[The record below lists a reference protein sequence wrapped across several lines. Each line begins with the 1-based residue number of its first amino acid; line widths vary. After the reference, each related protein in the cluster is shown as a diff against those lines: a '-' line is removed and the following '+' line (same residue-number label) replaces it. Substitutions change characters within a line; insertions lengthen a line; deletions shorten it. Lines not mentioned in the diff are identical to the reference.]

1 MKVQYTP
8 HQNADIRPIAPQRM
22 PRRPS
27 VKRFLG
33 TAAAGA
39 ATSIDAADAAADE
52 EIAWSMSN
60 PISEVPNTGYE
71 KLNADAA
78 RLQPNSAY
86 PANMSRS
93 SLSDGRG
100 RKIGRASCRERV
112 CQYV

>member
-52 EIAWSMSN
+52 EIAWSMRN
-60 PISEVPNTGYE
+60 PISEVPTTGSE
-71 KLNADAA
+71 KLNADARSEERREGKEGVSTCRPRGA
-78 RLQPNSAY
+78 PN
-86 PANMSRS
+86 
-93 SLSDGRG
+93 D
-100 RKIGRASCRERV
+100 
-112 CQYV
+112 